1 MANIIKSPLIRFAD
15 NTVIDLCA
23 VVRTMPP
30 REETFTV
37 FLSSGESFEI
47 YTNREYFVKT
57 PVKCMPYDDFV
68 DAWYRAVRPSNLIN
82 RFINKWY

>member
-15 NTVIDLCA
+15 NTVIDLRA

-30 REETFTV
+30 RGETYTV
-37 FLSSGESFEI
+37 FLSNGESFEI
-47 YTNREYFVKT
+47 YTNREYFVET
-57 PVKCMPYDDFV
+57 PVKCMLYDDFV
-68 DAWYRAVRPSNLIN
+68 NSWYRALQPTSLIN